1 MELLLQILGTVVL
14 RPYFV
19 AFFLA
24 YFLACSLHLGVLRAV
39 IFAIAGYAI
48 AWLSEFSSIHCGF
61 PYGYYYYIEATRG
74 RELWVLGV
82 PFMDSM
88 SFVFL
93 SYASYSL
100 ALMAV
105 SPLIRLGGIYV
116 LENRKIRYSLSVR
129 LLGALF
135 FVCLDIIID
144 PIALKGDRWF
154 LGLIYGYREAGA
166 YFGIPVSNFLGWLLV
181 GVVLIHALQMIDHF
195 LHRKGV
201 KDTFGR
207 GCSWRYLPGP
217 LLYLGIL
224 AFNLAVTFWIGE
236 YRLFWSGVLFVVLP
250 LTLLIVLIQS
260 KARKFGIAAARE
272 NHIRDFPGAAG
283 LKAGS
288 LIFEKR

>member
-24 YFLACSLHLGVLRAV
+24 YFLACSLHLGVLRAI

-116 LENRKIRYSLSVR
+116 LENRKIRYSNLKTV
-129 LLGALF
+129 L
-135 FVCLDIIID
+135 II
-144 PIALKGDRWF
+144 
-154 LGLIYGYREAGA
+154 LGLLYGVHGD
-166 YFGIPVSNFLGWLLV
+166 FVSSKLIT
-181 GVVLIHALQMIDHF
+181 VVKA
-195 LHRKGV
+195 V
-201 KDTFGR
+201 
-207 GCSWRYLPGP
+207 
-217 LLYLGIL
+217 
-224 AFNLAVTFWIGE
+224 NLKI
-236 YRLFWSGVLFVVLP
+236 
-250 LTLLIVLIQS
+250 
-260 KARKFGIAAARE
+260 
-272 NHIRDFPGAAG
+272 
-283 LKAGS
+283 
-288 LIFEKR
+288 